1 MYTHPCWKNNYAFCR
16 RSALIFSGPG
26 SLRSSH
32 THRHFIHDLKALN
45 WAQRSPGVTQHCKI
59 KTSAGRFL
67 AKWARGHR
75 HRAGPAPGRGKAGLC
90 WELPQ
95 GTRPLRHQILAGNGN
110 FAAGEGQESFHEASL
125 NTRAQVRGQKWD
137 QAVCKSPFKARS
149 PPPDVS
155 ASPLCFTAW
164 RSKPVVTVG
173 RLFFF
178 LMERLSHFLEQ
189 LI

>member
-1 MYTHPCWKNNYAFCR
+1 MT
-16 RSALIFSGPG
+16 
-26 SLRSSH
+26 
-32 THRHFIHDLKALN
+32 
-45 WAQRSPGVTQHCKI
+45 
-59 KTSAGRFL
+59 
-67 AKWARGHR
+67 KWARGCR

-178 LMERLSHFLEQ
+178 FFNGTFVSFPGAVDLISSPSNGTSASVSGLSLGEAA
-189 LI
+189 